1 MTGVTF
7 SLNDLGTHRS
17 VSTIV
22 CAGQRAFLDGTRKMI
37 LKANGLEFFSRVA
50 GAETGVRS
58 LALNLAGNANLI
70 GTTHGIKKR
79 ENIDRSMV
87 QI

>member
-1 MTGVTF
+1 
-7 SLNDLGTHRS
+7 
-17 VSTIV
+17 
-22 CAGQRAFLDGTRKMI
+22 MI